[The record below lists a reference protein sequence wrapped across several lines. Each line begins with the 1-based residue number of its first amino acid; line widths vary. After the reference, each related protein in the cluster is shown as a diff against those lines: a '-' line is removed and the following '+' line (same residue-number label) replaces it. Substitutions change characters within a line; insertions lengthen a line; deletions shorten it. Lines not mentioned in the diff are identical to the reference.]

1 MRFQSSRVDSR
12 LRAQEGSLPMGG
24 LAGRLGLLTLLEPP
38 KIVGAR
44 AVWLER
50 CGVSKVEDAIGDVSK
65 VEGAIGD
72 SPA

>member
-1 MRFQSSRVDSR
+1 
-12 LRAQEGSLPMGG
+12 
-24 LAGRLGLLTLLEPP
+24 LLTLLEPP